1 MYTKRQ
7 PHSET
12 ALRYNFFM
20 QQKLYKEYSR
30 YSQGKQLVFPLN
42 VESMIPSDETVGL
55 LDQVLEELDYRKLY
69 LTYSDMG
76 RNPSVDPVSM
86 FKVMVYAYSQGI
98 YSTRRIEEACRYDV
112 RYRYLLDG
120 QSAPDHNT
128 ISRFR
133 KDHLRGDVLD
143 DLFMQFMKK
152 LRDDGEI
159 SLSEV
164 FIDGTKIEANANKY
178 TFVFRRSTETFYR
191 KLRAKAS
198 DFLKNEFDIEEAP
211 DQIDASKL
219 QGYLDLLKKRVTDQ
233 KIKFV
238 YGQGHRK
245 TLLQRQYE
253 TIKGWQERASRYEE
267 IFEIIGEGRNSY
279 SKTDHDATFMHMKED
294 HMRNGQ
300 LKAGYN
306 VQVATES
313 EYILGIHVSAD
324 RSDLYTLIPF
334 LSRLEQQYGSGSIKR
349 VCADAGYESEENYDF
364 LKTHDIQAFIKP
376 SNYEYSKTRKFQKD
390 MEFRLSMNYDPEEDS
405 YTCKNGRKLKY
416 AYTSR
421 RTMHSGYVSEK
432 KIYTCESCEG
442 CPFLGKCYRGKY
454 SKKLIVSPAFDSYRE
469 ESRKNI
475 TSEDGI
481 LLRINRSIQAEGV
494 FAITKQDMGFTRF
507 LTRGKSMVTT
517 EYLLLAF
524 GFNINKLH
532 SRMRNGRYQ
541 TALFVPKNLKQT
553 A

>member
-1 MYTKRQ
+1 M
-7 PHSET
+7 
-12 ALRYNFFM
+12 RYNFFM
-20 QQKLYKEYSR
+20 QEKLHSEYSR
-30 YSQGKQLVFPLN
+30 CTPGRQLVFPLN
-42 VESMIPSDETVGL
+42 VESMIPADETVSL
-55 LDQVLEELDYRKLY
+55 LDQVLEELNYTKLY

-86 FKVMVYAYSQGI
+86 FKVTVYAYSQGI
-98 YSTRRIEEACRYDV
+98 FSTRRIEEACRYDV
-112 RYRYLLDG
+112 RYHYLLDG

-143 DLFMQFMKK
+143 DLFLQFMKK
-152 LRDDGEI
+152 LRDAGEI

-178 TFVFRRSTETFYR
+178 TFVFRKSTETFYR

-198 DFLKNEFDIEEAP
+198 DFLRSEFGIEEAP
-211 DQIDASKL
+211 DQIDAAKL
-219 QGYLDLLKKRVTDQ
+219 QGYLDLLKKRTIDQ
-233 KIKFV
+233 KVKFV
-238 YGQGHRK
+238 HGQGHRK

-253 TIKGWQERASRYEE
+253 TIEGWQKRASRYEE

-294 HMRNGQ
+294 YMRNGQ
-300 LKAGYN
+300 LKPGYN

-324 RSDLYTLIPF
+324 RNDMYTLIPF
-334 LSRLEQQYGSGSIKR
+334 LSKLEHQYGTSAIKR

-364 LKTHDIQAFIKP
+364 LKRHGMQAFIKP
-376 SNYEYSKTRKFQKD
+376 SNYEYSKTRKFQKA
-390 MEFRLSMNYDPEEDS
+390 MEFRLSMDYDSEGDF
-405 YTCKNGRKLKY
+405 YTCRNGRKLKY
-416 AYTSR
+416 AYTR
-421 RTMHSGYVSEK
+421 RKKSSSGYVSESR
-432 KIYTCESCEG
+432 IYTCESCEG

-454 SKKLIVSPAFDSYRE
+454 SKQLQVSPTFDSYRQ

-475 TSEDGI
+475 TSEEGI
-481 LLRINRSIQAEGV
+481 LLRLNRSIQAEGV
-494 FAITKQDMGFTRF
+494 FGITKQDMGFTRF

-541 TALFVPKNLKQT
+541 TALLVPKNLKQT